1 MNLLN
6 VAVGAAQGFVA
17 SGGNPI
23 GAGIGALGAATTGN
37 AGATATGSPGD
48 PSNAALATA
57 QNAYL
62 AATAAQQIGQMNFQ
76 LQQQQQANAFDDMT
90 AEKSEMLRESNE
102 LRNVSMEQ
110 RKADTEITKEFIKSI
125 A

>member
-1 MNLLN
+1 MSFLSNL
-6 VAVGAAQGFVA
+6 VGGAAQGFSI
-17 SGGNPI
+17 SGGNPYGAVAGGII
-23 GAGIGALGAATTGN
+23 GAITGSGGGSSAVGN
-37 AGATATGSPGD
+37 A
-48 PSNAALATA
+48 SNAALTA
-57 QNAYL
+57 SENGYL

-76 LQQQQQANAFDDMT
+76 LQQQQQANSFDDMT

-102 LRNVSMEQ
+102 LRDVSMEQ